1 MAEDNGNTEKEK
13 SGFDF
18 KIIIAGLLIFLIAMG
33 ASYFLMKSLM
43 APLLPKTEEKTEET
57 TAVSGGLVSAGVFTT
72 NIGASAGNRY
82 LKVEVSLEV
91 SDEKNAEA
99 ETSKEYMPIV
109 RDTIIT
115 ILSSKSV
122 EDLDDR
128 NAVKEDIKIGLN
140 KKLGKDFIK
149 NVYFT
154 DFILQ

>member
-1 MAEDNGNTEKEK
+1 MADDNNEAKEK

-18 KIIIAGLLIFLIAMG
+18 KILIAGLLIFLIAMG

-43 APLLPKTEEKTEET
+43 APLLPKTEENTKET
-57 TAVSGGLVSAGVFTT
+57 TALSGGLVSAGVFTT
-72 NIGASAGNRY
+72 NIGGSAGNRY

-91 SDEKNAEA
+91 SDAKNAEA
-99 ETSKEYMPIV
+99 ETSKAYMPIA

-122 EDLDDR
+122 EDMNDR
-128 NAVKEDIKIGLN
+128 NALKEKIKTALN

-154 DFILQ
+154 DFIMQ